1 MTDLEYLRPTT
12 LAQALEYLREG
23 IPLAGGTNLTP
34 RRNNLTRVV
43 DLRELGLDGID
54 RDGSQVRIG
63 SATTLQDLVESP
75 LLPDT
80 LKKTSW
86 LEGGWN
92 LRNMATLGG
101 LIMSSDGRSPLL
113 TVLLALDTSIRIQPG
128 DKESSLD
135 DVLDQHDN
143 VGLITEIRFRTPD
156 HLMYEQVARTPVDFP
171 LVCAAVA
178 IDEDGD
184 LPRVALGGHG
194 SRPIRIE
201 FSAADR
207 DPSNVIDEAANVAQ
221 TQFRDAGDHWA
232 SAEYRSSIA
241 RVLVKRLLSESQPS

>member
-1 MTDLEYLRPTT
+1 MAELEYLRPTT
-12 LAQALEYLREG
+12 LTQALEYLRQG

-34 RRNNLTRVV
+34 RRNHLTRVV

-54 RDGSQVRIG
+54 LDGSQVRIG
-63 SATTLQDLVESP
+63 SATTLQALVESP
-75 LLPDT
+75 PLPDT

-113 TVLLALDTSIRIQPG
+113 TVLLALDASVRMQPG
-128 DKESSLD
+128 DKERSLD
-135 DVLDQHDN
+135 DVLGKRDD
-143 VGLITEIRFRTPD
+143 VGLLTEIRFRVPG
-156 HLMYEQVARTPVDFP
+156 HLRYEQVARTPVDFP
-171 LVCAAVA
+171 LVCVAVA

-184 LPRVALGGHG
+184 TPRIVLGGYG

-207 DPSNVIDEAANVAQ
+207 DLSGVIDEAADVARA
-221 TQFRDAGDHWA
+221 QFSEADDLWA

-241 RVLVKRLLSESQPS
+241 QVLVKRLLSESRPS